1 MGEHW
6 PYVSLLITDPEFQE
20 VEGVPDAHGARGYG
34 EEGMHEQTNTAK
46 Y

>member
-6 PYVSLLITDPEFQE
+6 TYVSLLITDPEFQE
-20 VEGVPDAHGARGYG
+20 LEGVLDAHDERGYG
-34 EEGMHEQTNTAK
+34 KEDMYKQTNTAQ